1 MDGKISVGETGVV
14 HFLGMFC
21 EVESIIKFQ
30 LKAGVAHFLGV
41 YGPGGGQS
49 LIRTLRKNFSQCVQL
64 DQSDC
69 LLCHLTEV

>member
-1 MDGKISVGETGVV
+1 MDGKMSVGETGVV

-30 LKAGVAHFLGV
+30 LKAGVVHFLGV

-49 LIRTLRKNFSQCVQL
+49 LI
-64 DQSDC
+64 
-69 LLCHLTEV
+69 